1 MLRMLTCQRNVF
13 NYRESFILDS
23 SAIIHSNILIRCW
36 DPCTFCAL
44 LWIKLRLTNF
54 ECAIINFC
62 TFVTMIILAFFIGF
76 IDWMHYAGHPNTTR
90 TSLLAM
96 EKSWFEVRVS
106 RRAYIVVFKKCLFK
120 NTFADLTYALLYP
133 SSRLRRLLR
142 APLVQKERFF
152 YVCIR
157 IKALSLIF

>member
-1 MLRMLTCQRNVF
+1 MLL
-13 NYRESFILDS
+13 
-23 SAIIHSNILIRCW
+23 LI
-36 DPCTFCAL
+36 
-44 LWIKLRLTNF
+44 
-54 ECAIINFC
+54 
-62 TFVTMIILAFFIGF
+62 FVTMTLFAFF
-76 IDWMHYAGHPNTTR
+76 IDWMHYVVRPSTTR

-96 EKSWFEVRVS
+96 AKSWFEVRVS